1 MKTNF
6 DYVPVNSL
14 MHYKESFNDEQTA
27 TPTSLPEILFIT
39 SYPNREC
46 GIAMYSQDLVNAIQ
60 EKFGLCYS
68 VTVCALEANEKIYN
82 YPNEVIYTLHTSS
95 LNEYSPLAELI
106 NNNSQIKLVLV
117 EHEFGLFG
125 GTNGDYFLQLL
136 ALIRKPVITTFHTVL
151 PEPNE
156 ARKKLVQTIAA
167 LSKNIIV
174 MTKNSESILQTEY
187 TIAADKIIVIP
198 HGTHLAKSNTEQ
210 ENKSYLRNKLVLSTF
225 GLISSGKS
233 IETALDALPSII
245 KIFPNILYLIIGKTH
260 PSIIK
265 SEGETYRALLE
276 SKVIALDLQN
286 HVRFIN
292 KYLSLDELQSYL
304 SQTTIYLFT
313 SKDRYQ
319 AVSGTFAYAMASG
332 CPIVSTPIPHA
343 KEMLNNGAG
352 LIVDFQDAKQL
363 AETTIQLLSN
373 SMILQEMKL
382 NGLHKISPT
391 AWQNAAIAHI
401 ELIEKNIQ
409 LKEKVLHYSLPPIS
423 QKHIK
428 RLTTNKGIIQ
438 FASVANPDY
447 TSGYTIDDNA
457 RALIAV
463 TKHYQLTKD
472 LNDLQL
478 IKIYLQF
485 IIFCQQE
492 DGSFLNYVDINE
504 QFLAKNKDENLEDAN
519 GRAIW
524 ALGEFLSYENIV
536 ENELFLKV
544 EAAFDKSINKIPGF
558 KSPRAIAFAIKGLY
572 LYNQLR
578 KDELIKLLITSL
590 ADDLV
595 SKYRGVSDDKWKWFE
610 DYLTYANSVL
620 PEAMLYAY
628 LNDNSILFKTIAIDS
643 FNFLLSVQFQNNQI
657 KVISNQGWHIKGKQ
671 SNQFGEQP
679 IDVAY
684 TIMTL
689 SLFYDTLK
697 DKTYLE
703 KMVIAFNWFLG
714 ANHLHQIIYNPCTGG
729 CYDGLEEK
737 HINLNQGAES
747 TVSYALSRLTIEKY
761 VQIEKPLSVEKTKDI
776 LEPEL
781 A

>member
-1 MKTNF
+1 M
-6 DYVPVNSL
+6 SL
-14 MHYKESFNDEQTA
+14 E
-27 TPTSLPEILFIT
+27 
-39 SYPNREC
+39 
-46 GIAMYSQDLVNAIQ
+46 
-60 EKFGLCYS
+60 
-68 VTVCALEANEKIYN
+68 
-82 YPNEVIYTLHTSS
+82 
-95 LNEYSPLAELI
+95 
-106 NNNSQIKLVLV
+106 
-117 EHEFGLFG
+117 
-125 GTNGDYFLQLL
+125 
-136 ALIRKPVITTFHTVL
+136 
-151 PEPNE
+151 
-156 ARKKLVQTIAA
+156 
-167 LSKNIIV
+167 
-174 MTKNSESILQTEY
+174 
-187 TIAADKIIVIP
+187 
-198 HGTHLAKSNTEQ
+198 
-210 ENKSYLRNKLVLSTF
+210 
-225 GLISSGKS
+225 
-233 IETALDALPSII
+233 
-245 KIFPNILYLIIGKTH
+245 
-260 PSIIK
+260 
-265 SEGETYRALLE
+265 
-276 SKVIALDLQN
+276 
-286 HVRFIN
+286 
-292 KYLSLDELQSYL
+292 ELQSYL

-332 CPIVSTPIPHA
+332 CPIISTPIPHA
-343 KEMLNNGAG
+343 KEMLTNGAG

-391 AWQNAAIAHI
+391 AWQNSAIAHI
-401 ELIEKNIQ
+401 ELIEKNVHA
-409 LKEKVLHYSLPPIS
+409 KGKVLYYSLPPIS

-447 TSGYTIDDNA
+447 SSGYTIDDNA

-463 TKHYQLTKD
+463 TKHYQLNKD

-485 IIFCQQE
+485 IIFCQQK

-536 ENELFLKV
+536 ENELFRKV
-544 EAAFDKSINKIPGF
+544 EAAFDKSIYKIPGF

-572 LYNQLR
+572 LYNHLR

-761 VQIEKPLSVEKTKDI
+761 VQTEKPLSVEKTKDI